1 MGTLHIQGL
10 GDWTNNLIELVRT
23 CQVSS
28 ALQSNVV
35 SFTEAGESLI
45 PYPKIQL
52 AGPFGAPT
60 EAWQKFETIL
70 LVGAG
75 IGVTPFMSIIKE
87 ITALWSESTVP
98 PEIAEH
104 IRKAQKA
111 LEKLGVAQAAAA
123 KQAVAATDKDTNK
136 YKETPVDGRGAR
148 EGEKEGEGEGEGGTG
163 AKTAPSQAYSRK
175 KIPAIL
181 FRESVT
187 DLEAGSEKDE
197 EDKSQ
202 DENNEDDD
210 DDNVDTLE
218 SLLAQAKDELE
229 ISLNKSLVTLYPQAF
244 RVKKSVLSFYY

>member
-1 MGTLHIQGL
+1 MGMNGVT
-10 GDWTNNLIELVRT
+10 
-23 CQVSS
+23 
-28 ALQSNVV
+28 
-35 SFTEAGESLI
+35 
-45 PYPKIQL
+45 PMP
-52 AGPFGAPT
+52 APT

-123 KQAVAATDKDTNK
+123 KQAVAATDKDMK
-136 YKETPVDGRGAR
+136 KETPVDGRGER
-148 EGEKEGEGEGEGGTG
+148 EGEKEGEKEGEGGIG

-187 DLEAGSEKDE
+187 DLE
-197 EDKSQ
+197 
-202 DENNEDDD
+202 
-210 DDNVDTLE
+210 T
-218 SLLAQAKDELE
+218 
-229 ISLNKSLVTLYPQAF
+229 
-244 RVKKSVLSFYY
+244 